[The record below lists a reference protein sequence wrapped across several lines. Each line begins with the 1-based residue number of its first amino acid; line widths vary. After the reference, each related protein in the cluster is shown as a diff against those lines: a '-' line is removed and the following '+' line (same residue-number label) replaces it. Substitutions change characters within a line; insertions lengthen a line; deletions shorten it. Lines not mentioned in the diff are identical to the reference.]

1 MRSLRPRGGLWGH
14 ADFLRLW
21 TGQTISE
28 FGSQI
33 SALAIPWLAA
43 VGLDASPFEF
53 AVLGLLNF
61 LPFIIFALP
70 AGVWIDR
77 LRRRPILI
85 AGDAARAVLLATI
98 PVLWAAGSLEMW
110 HLFVLQF
117 LFGIFTVFFD
127 VAYQS
132 YLPSLVDRDQLVD
145 GNAKLQLTVSTAT
158 VAGPGLAGA
167 LIALITAPYAIVVDA
182 VSFVISTVFM
192 TRISRPETLPEKT
205 EGAPKPKMLPE
216 LKEGLAFVVR
226 HPHLRA
232 IAACTGSSNFLGA
245 MAFSIVLLYFVRT
258 LHLSSFEVGF
268 VFAVFGIGSIL
279 GALVAN
285 PVQRAIG
292 VGRAIVAPAL
302 MFPAFPIS
310 LVLAPKGSPLPVLIA
325 GSLVGGYSQVA
336 YNITQLS
343 LRQAITPER
352 LQGRMN
358 ASMRW
363 IVWGTLPLG
372 QLAGGA
378 LASMYGLRAPLLV
391 SAIGSLFAFL
401 PVLLSSVRGIREMP
415 KQVVEPTPAQA
426 AMAGG
431 LVEPA
436 PVVTEPGPPAAAD
449 A

>member
-14 ADFLRLW
+14 ADFLKLW

-43 VGLDASPFEF
+43 VELHASPFEF
-53 AVLGLLNF
+53 AVLGLLGF

-70 AGVWIDR
+70 AGVWVDR

-85 AGDAARAVLLATI
+85 VGDGARAVLLAAI
-98 PVLWAAGSLEMW
+98 PVLWAAGALQMW
-110 HLFVLQF
+110 HLLVLQF
-117 LFGIFTVFFD
+117 IFGIFTVFFD

-145 GNAKLQLTVSTAT
+145 GNAKLQLTVSAANVT
-158 VAGPGLAGA
+158 GPGLAGA
-167 LIALITAPYAIVVDA
+167 LIAAITAPYAIVADA
-182 VSFVISTVFM
+182 VSFVISTMFM
-192 TRISRPETLPEKT
+192 ARIRRPEIVPERA

-232 IAACTGSSNFLGA
+232 IAACTGSSNFFGA
-245 MAFSIVLLYFVRT
+245 IAFSIGLLYFVRT
-258 LHLSSFEVGF
+258 LHLSSFEVGL
-268 VFAVFGIGSIL
+268 VFALFGAGSIV
-279 GALVAN
+279 GALAAN
-285 PVQRAIG
+285 RVQRAIG
-292 VGRAIVAPAL
+292 VGRAIVLPAL
-302 MFPAFPIS
+302 MFPIS
-310 LVLAPKGSPLPVLIA
+310 SFSVVLAPKGSPLPVLIA
-325 GSLVGGYSQVA
+325 GSLIGGYSQVA
-336 YNITQLS
+336 YNITQVS

-378 LASMYGLRAPLLV
+378 IATAYGLTAALWV
-391 SAIGSLFAFL
+391 GAIGSLFTFL
-401 PVLLSSVRGIREMP
+401 PVLLSSVRSIGEMP
-415 KQVVEPTPAQA
+415 KQVVGPTPAQA
-426 AMAGG
+426 EMAGG
-431 LVEPA
+431 VVEPA
-436 PVVTEPGPPAAAD
+436 PVVTEPGPPAVVD
-449 A
+449 T